1 MNEQLPAETLRAAV
15 RHYYGEVL
23 GSSADLRTNACCAP
37 DALPPAIRA
46 IVAELH
52 PEVVERYY
60 GCGSPIPAG
69 LEGATVLDLG
79 CGTGRDCYVV
89 SKLVGP
95 RGRVIGIDMTAAQLA
110 IALRHRSWQAERFGM
125 AESNVEFRLGDN
137 ADLAAAG
144 IADASVDVVISNC
157 VVNLAPDKG
166 AVLREVFRVL
176 KPGGELSFSTAA
188 LPRPMQLIRCC
199 SVNAWPVPSMS
210 KTSGVCWPASGVLM
224 PGCVLAI
231 RSSLMTRSLSNASA
245 WSTSNPSP
253 GAPSGCRWKIVART
267 TVRSPSTAAPCP
279 AFPTASP
286 WMIITCSKQVA
297 RCWSVATPPIWCPPH
312 ASPRISSCG
321 ETSRCITDCSTVLR
335 PCDPGVRSRVAA
347 AAERRASGP
356 ARYKTKGGL
365 VAELRDQTALELT
378 RAAGAIPERVLLADY
393 SQQQG
398 RKSMQQL
405 APAIQ
410 QAPAASARA
419 GPPSRV
425 VKASRRYMNVFMVNS
440 LMDRMKCRTDRQ
452 TRSSGPSALQ
462 GRRTPD
468 LNSTFTHHSPR
479 LGPAGQGRG
488 RAAPGEDLCRGHGRQ
503 TADTHRCAAMKLHG
517 AVSIRRAAVMT
528 CLQAGS
534 LDRYRHEGTE
544 LQQHHHQ
551 GDEEGRLPEPEFQ
564 HACAEPSL
572 RRKVPACITG

>member
-176 KPGGELSFSTAA
+176 KPGGELYFSDIYADRRIAPAHAA
-188 LPRPMQLIRCC
+188 DPVLLGECLAGALYVEDFRRLLASVGCLDARVCARHPVIPDDPVIVERLGMVNFESITWRAFRLPLEDRCEDYGQVAIYRGTLPGLPHRFALDDHHLFETGRPML
-199 SVNAWPVPSMS
+199 
-210 KTSGVCWPASGVLM
+210 VCGNTADMVS
-224 PGCVLAI
+224 A
-231 RSSLMTRSLSNASA
+231 TRF
-245 WSTSNPSP
+245 
-253 GAPSGCRWKIVART
+253 APH
-267 TVRSPSTAAPCP
+267 
-279 AFPTASP
+279 F
-286 WMIITCSKQVA
+286 
-297 RCWSVATPPIWCPPH
+297 
-312 ASPRISSCG
+312 
-321 ETSRCITDCSTVLR
+321 
-335 PCDPGVRSRVAA
+335 
-347 AAERRASGP
+347 
-356 ARYKTKGGL
+356 
-365 VAELRDQTALELT
+365 ELR
-378 RAAGAIPERVLLADY
+378 GN
-393 SQQQG
+393 QQVHYG
-398 RKSMQQL
+398 L
-405 APAIQ
+405 FDCAPAV
-410 QAPAASARA
+410 R
-419 GPPSRV
+419 
-425 VKASRRYMNVFMVNS
+425 
-440 LMDRMKCRTDRQ
+440 
-452 TRSSGPSALQ
+452 
-462 GRRTPD
+462 
-468 LNSTFTHHSPR
+468 PR
-479 LGPAGQGRG
+479 
-488 RAAPGEDLCRGHGRQ
+488 
-503 TADTHRCAAMKLHG
+503 G
-517 AVSIRRAAVMT
+517 AV
-528 CLQAGS
+528 
-534 LDRYRHEGTE
+534 EG
-544 LQQHHHQ
+544 
-551 GDEEGRLPEPEFQ
+551 GG
-564 HACAEPSL
+564 C
-572 RRKVPACITG
+572 C